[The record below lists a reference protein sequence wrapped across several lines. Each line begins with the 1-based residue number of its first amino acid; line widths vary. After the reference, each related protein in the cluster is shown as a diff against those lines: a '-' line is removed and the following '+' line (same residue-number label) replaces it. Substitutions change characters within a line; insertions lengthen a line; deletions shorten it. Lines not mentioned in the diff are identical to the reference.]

1 MTKFNSQCIILKKS
15 RNSEKRRILL
25 MKLKKLVAL
34 CAAIALTLGSI
45 SFIGC
50 TPKAEQ
56 KIMTVSLNPQVEFVL
71 DADNT
76 VVSVNALNEEG
87 NLIINAQTFTGK
99 NAEDAAKLFVEVSK
113 ETGFL
118 ISGSVKNNEN
128 KIEIS
133 FSGNEKAA
141 KELFEDVK
149 ATVNDYLTS
158 ENVTATL
165 TQADAITKQQLQ
177 ALVAEC
183 APYLE
188 QKEIAAMKYSKLIDT
203 IKESRKETAEFY
215 SQELK
220 AAYYQAKA
228 MAIEKSELDTIKSNL
243 DALTKMAVDGMYGA
257 YELAISAIENTRNS
271 LLVAEDSPYQVAL
284 AAFRTAKV
292 EYIKYRNY
300 VASLEQNQ
308 VTAAITEQLDSLS
321 QALDVAETALINAEQ
336 TAQASLNS
344 AQTSLKTAYD
354 AIISLINDYSTL
366 ANEHADKISADW
378 KTEKEQFFTDFET
391 NYAAAI
397 TAAKDGWAQMQSQL
411 QPTE

>member
-1 MTKFNSQCIILKKS
+1 
-15 RNSEKRRILL
+15 

-34 CAAIALTLGSI
+34 CAAFALTLGSI

-50 TPKAEQ
+50 SPAAEE
-56 KIMTVSLNPQVEFVL
+56 KVMTVSLNPKVEFVL
-71 DADNT
+71 DANDT

-87 NLIINAQTFTGK
+87 NLIINAQSFTGK
-99 NAEDAAKLFVEVSK
+99 SAEDAAKLFVEISK

-118 ISGSVKNNEN
+118 ISGSIKNEEN
-128 KIEIS
+128 QIEIS
-133 FSGNEKAA
+133 LSGNEKAA
-141 KELFEDVK
+141 KELFDDVK

-165 TQADAITKQQLQ
+165 TQADAITKEQLQ

-243 DALTKMAVDGMYGA
+243 DAITKIAVDAVYGA
-257 YELAISAIENTRNS
+257 YETAIATIETTRNS
-271 LLVAEDSPYQVAL
+271 LLVAENSPYQVAL

-300 VASLEQNQ
+300 VASLEQNE
-308 VTAAITEQLDSLS
+308 VTTAITQQLDALD
-321 QALDVAETALINAEQ
+321 QALDAAKTALINAEQ
-336 TAQASLNS
+336 TAQTSLNS
-344 AQTSLKTAYD
+344 AETTLKTAYD
-354 AIISLINDYSTL
+354 TIIALINNYSTL

-378 KTEKEQFFTDFET
+378 KTAKEQFFTDFESD
-391 NYAAAI
+391 YATAI
-397 TAAKDGWAQMQSQL
+397 TAAKNNWTQMKNQL
-411 QPTE
+411 QPTAAQ